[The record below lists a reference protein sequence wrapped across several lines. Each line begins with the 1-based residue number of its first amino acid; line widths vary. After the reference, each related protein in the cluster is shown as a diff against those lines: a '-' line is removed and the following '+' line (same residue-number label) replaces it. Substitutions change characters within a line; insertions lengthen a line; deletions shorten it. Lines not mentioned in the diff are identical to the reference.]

1 MFSGAWLRPCQSNS
15 CVNKMS
21 RHFTLASCFLLL
33 IALPGLLAA
42 QEVKPTY
49 TLFHPVPRAGM
60 REMETDRPDVTESPY
75 TVDAGHIQYETDL
88 FRLER
93 FTTHESQENTYL
105 FNQGNLKIG
114 LTKSTAI
121 QIGFQSFVW
130 QVDKELPAGGK
141 TGTHGIGDLT
151 FRIKQNLMGN
161 DGGNF
166 ILAVLPYIKLPTAKY
181 TEDSKYEGGLI
192 VPMQF
197 KLPGEWKMGVQVEGD
212 RLKNDD
218 NQSMHTE
225 LLQSVTISH
234 ELFKKL
240 EGIAETYYTYNFNQ
254 HHWGNFVNASLQ
266 LDIAHDIKLDA
277 GCNYG
282 LQHDAE
288 KNYFVGTSF
297 RF

>member
-1 MFSGAWLRPCQSNS
+1 MKKHLHLFCCLCTFS
-15 CVNKMS
+15 
-21 RHFTLASCFLLL
+21 
-33 IALPGLLAA
+33 ALPALLYA
-42 QEVKPTY
+42 QDTKPTTY
-49 TLFHPVPRAGM
+49 NLFRPVPKAAM
-60 REMETDRPDVTESPY
+60 REMETDRPDVTESPF
-75 TVDAGHIQYETDL
+75 TVDAGHVQYETDL

-93 FTTHESQENTYL
+93 LTTKESQENTYL

-130 QVDKELPAGGK
+130 QVEKELP
-141 TGTHGIGDLT
+141 TGDKKGTRGIGDLT
-151 FRIKQNLMGN
+151 FRIKQNLLGN

-166 ILAVLPYIKLPTAKY
+166 ILAVLPYVKFPTAQY
-181 TEDSKYEGGLI
+181 TDDSKYEGGLI

-225 LLQSVTISH
+225 LLQSLTISH
-234 ELFKKL
+234 ELFKNL

-254 HHWGNFVNASLQ
+254 HHWANFLNASLQ
-266 LDIAHDIKLDA
+266 LDVAHDVKIDL